1 MKYVLLLGIM
11 TLSFSVM
18 ANDTKDPRGV
28 SQSINRI
35 RVKKIK
41 KAPLRKPI
49 DRKTVVP
56 ESETAPKGREWN
68 HYLTEPID
76 I

>member
-1 MKYVLLLGIM
+1 MKNLLLFGIM
-11 TLSFSVM
+11 ALSFSVM
-18 ANDTKDPRGV
+18 SKESKEPMNISK
-28 SQSINRI
+28 SISRV

-41 KAPLRKPI
+41 KAPLQKPI

-56 ESETAPKGREWN
+56 ESEKAPKGREWN

-76 I
+76 M